1 MDTRYI
7 AGKAVG
13 ALGFGCMNVSHA
25 YGNPPAKE
33 VAQAL
38 LRRAAIWVFDTSIQQ
53 RYMVLVVTRS

>member
-25 YGNPPAKE
+25 YGNPPVREA
-33 VAQAL
+33 AQAL
-38 LRRAAIWVFDTSIQQ
+38 LRRAVDMGVRHFDTAA
-53 RYMVLVVTRS
+53 LWFW

>member
-7 AGKAVG
+7 AGKDVG

-38 LRRAAIWVFDTSIQQ
+38 LRRAVDT
-53 RYMVLVVTRS
+53 RRSTL